1 MRRSKRAT
9 RIAACVLVGV
19 MAMQLS
25 GCGDKKVDYSIDGDS
40 QMSETGDEA
49 GGSEKSALAKKLGVP
64 DSCDLTFDVG
74 KSGLSVISCKD
85 DDIELPDS
93 DRMKKAEFSVFSL
106 GAAQIQTIV
115 EGLLDKS
122 QGIRV
127 RNDGVMTKS
136 ELQDLIDQTQGFK
149 EDATSNGD
157 DTIGSWYDTQ
167 IETYKKQMAD
177 APDSL
182 PELENY
188 DDPYCE
194 YVGMNGD
201 HKYSLSFSQARDNN
215 TDAGVYISFAPI
227 IDDENIELKK
237 VDGAQYTYLTG
248 ASSVDSIDHEN
259 IQNNCQIN
267 EEAAKDSARNFL
279 SSINVEGMECTKV
292 EPLVRVWSSDDG
304 DELKTEVNGYAV
316 SFSRVISGGD
326 FVMSGLYNVDNL
338 QNSSGYF
345 YDSTDMANVYVN
357 DEGVINMYANI
368 YTDPQSVK
376 EEDVEILSWND
387 MLEKA
392 QTSIAEYYE
401 KYQTRYGKVEF
412 NNVTL
417 GYMHVMEEDGK
428 TYYIPVWAFKQTEEL
443 RDQDSDAEVIQAV
456 LINAM
461 DGSYIDIIENA
472 KSIKLWDSF

>member
-215 TDAGVYISFAPI
+215 TDAGVYIICS
-227 IDDENIELKK
+227 
-237 VDGAQYTYLTG
+237 
-248 ASSVDSIDHEN
+248 
-259 IQNNCQIN
+259 NN
-267 EEAAKDSARNFL
+267 R
-279 SSINVEGMECTKV
+279 
-292 EPLVRVWSSDDG
+292 
-304 DELKTEVNGYAV
+304 
-316 SFSRVISGGD
+316 
-326 FVMSGLYNVDNL
+326 
-338 QNSSGYF
+338 
-345 YDSTDMANVYVN
+345 
-357 DEGVINMYANI
+357 
-368 YTDPQSVK
+368 
-376 EEDVEILSWND
+376 
-387 MLEKA
+387 
-392 QTSIAEYYE
+392 
-401 KYQTRYGKVEF
+401 
-412 NNVTL
+412 
-417 GYMHVMEEDGK
+417 
-428 TYYIPVWAFKQTEEL
+428 
-443 RDQDSDAEVIQAV
+443 
-456 LINAM
+456 
-461 DGSYIDIIENA
+461 
-472 KSIKLWDSF
+472 